1 MYVRYC
7 TCSVIT
13 YILMCVWICEK
24 YVYRIQMKLS
34 AYEKWVIVNLV
45 PAIKRNC
52 NKMLLSKIGSVAG
65 CGSTGA
71 NHLLC
76 IIKTGSKYC

>member
-1 MYVRYC
+1 
-7 TCSVIT
+7 
-13 YILMCVWICEK
+13 
-24 YVYRIQMKLS
+24 MKLS

-76 IIKTGSKYC
+76 IIKTGS